1 MTVARLSTSTKC
13 GNVCA
18 GCLCGMD
25 VKFCQ
30 AQFQLASPVHKR
42 SIEKGVRES
51 CKYFNCLPTQEKL
64 FENAMY
70 FLDKKRVKRKH
81 FKGVKEARKEGA
93 LGLQI
98 PASETRANL
107 GSIAKRILKLGKN
120 QKKPRP
126 AQKWPPPVV
135 TG

>member
-1 MTVARLSTSTKC
+1 MTQDSC
-13 GNVCA
+13 
-18 GCLCGMD
+18 MD

-30 AQFQLASPVHKR
+30 AQFQLASSVHKR

-64 FENAMY
+64 FENAMC

-107 GSIAKRILKLGKN
+107 GSIAKRI
-120 QKKPRP
+120 
-126 AQKWPPPVV
+126 
-135 TG
+135 